1 MTEKLMQNQSE
12 FARMKMMEINDVNRV
27 IKNKVKYFKTIFI
40 RYLSKSD
47 ATLDTEV
54 TEMVNNLR

>member
-1 MTEKLMQNQSE
+1 MQNQSE